1 MRRLTE
7 AWFEFAGVKSSD
19 MHVRLMQMPRRHIP
33 GVKGEQLELPGRDGY
48 LWQGE
53 NGARLPISIAVECS
67 TEDGYTPEG
76 ATAWLQGEG
85 LLRFS
90 DEPGV
95 AYLARIIREYAREN
109 MFLRFDRQRFSVQFE
124 CQPYRYAYPEAVAV
138 ALTEDGYVYNPG
150 TAASLPRITIEGSGE
165 MSVLIGAQQID
176 VDGGTVVIDS
186 ELMDCFDADGVTLA
200 NHRVTMQEFPR
211 LQPGNSWMS
220 MTGADRVMIEGRWRS
235 L

>member
-1 MRRLTE
+1 MKRLTE
-7 AWFEFAGVKSSD
+7 AWFEFAGVRSSD
-19 MHVRLMQMPRRHIP
+19 MHVRLMQMPRRPIP
-33 GVKGEQLELPGRDGY
+33 GEKGEQLEIPGRDGY
-48 LWQGE
+48 LWQSE

-76 ATAWLQGEG
+76 AAAWLQGEG

-90 DEPGV
+90 DEPGT
-95 AYLARIIREYAREN
+95 AYRARVIREYTRES
-109 MFLRFDRQRFSVQFE
+109 MFLRFDRQRFGVQFE
-124 CQPYRYAYPEAVAV
+124 CQPYRYVYPEAAAV
-138 ALTEDGYVYNPG
+138 ELTASGYVHNPG

-165 MSVLIGAQQID
+165 MSVLIGAHQID

-211 LQPGNSWMS
+211 LQPGSCWVS
-220 MTGADRVMIEGRWRS
+220 MTGVDKVTIEGRWRS